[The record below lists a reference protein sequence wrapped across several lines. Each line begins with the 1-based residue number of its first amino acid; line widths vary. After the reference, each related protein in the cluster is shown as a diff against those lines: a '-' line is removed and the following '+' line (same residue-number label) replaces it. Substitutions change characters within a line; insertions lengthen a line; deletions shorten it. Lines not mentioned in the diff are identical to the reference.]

1 MRDDTGELAK
11 QICDVASVATVV
23 GTVVNALP
31 DVAALFTILWTGL
44 RIYESNTVQDWL
56 TRRKLRKERARI
68 RTPHFK
74 SFEPAAYLSLSR
86 KATHS
91 KPKSAED

>member
-31 DVAALFTILWTGL
+31 DIAALFTVLWTGL
-44 RIYESNTVQDWL
+44 RIYESTTVQNWL
-56 TRRKLRKERARI
+56 ARRKLRKERAR
-68 RTPHFK
+68 RRAPYFK
-74 SFEPAAYLSLSR
+74 SSEAAAYLSLSR

>member
-31 DVAALFTILWTGL
+31 DIAALFTVLWTGL
-44 RIYESNTVQDWL
+44 RIYESTTVQNWL
-56 TRRKLRKERARI
+56 ARRKLRKERAR
-68 RTPHFK
+68 RKAPHFK
-74 SFEPAAYLSLSR
+74 SPEPVAYLSLNR
-86 KATHS
+86 RATNTRQ
-91 KPKSAED
+91 KPKED